1 MARGV
6 HRVLGTDDTILAPD
20 QEIELR
26 IEDELEEIRSDVREI
41 RQSLG
46 RHASQPERISK
57 RLDVAAQRSSRAHDS
72 VRGLRRRK

>member
-6 HRVLGTDDTILAPD
+6 HRVLGADDTIFAPD
-20 QEIELR
+20 QAIEIR

-46 RHASQPERISK
+46 RRASQPERISK
-57 RLDVAAQRSSRAHDS
+57 RLDVIAQRSNRAYDS
-72 VRGLRRRK
+72 VRGLRRK